1 MNRKEIVKSS
11 ATLKRLRFPWQNI
24 VMKKITVRSISLQN
38 FCGIASGV
46 RAFNGED
53 EFICA
58 GFGSGKS
65 SFYHGYQWTMGLN
78 VPFEPNI
85 EGKKVKGIETKV
97 SVTFNDG
104 VADTEFARTAKQC
117 WKTEAIGA
125 DGRAVERFDK
135 YAYRY
140 FVDGIE
146 LKSKQYAEKVL
157 SYFGAESETEI
168 NILTDTQYFNGTAEP
183 KWNAEKRRAFLFK
196 AFGVAEKTEELAKGY
211 PLIYNEL
218 YVSKVSQETLR
229 KDIKHKRDEIKRQQ
243 AMNQGAMQEIL
254 REMSELNID
263 YDAVQVEAEK
273 NRQHIAELTVEKA
286 RLESNDA
293 RNAVKGE
300 IDVICQKQRA
310 EMADFRAAMSSYLG
324 KKARLTANREQMRA
338 TVSSLKY
345 ALNDLDNQLEELNIE
360 ESEVA
365 QTVLNDGDTKC
376 PTCGRKLTEATLNKK
391 KEALNDAKTRKI
403 AQIAERRREVSL
415 RRTETVARLDS
426 STAELKA
433 LESEIKALESQEP
446 AEPVFA
452 ESNAKLDELRAQ
464 LADATKPTESVDAE
478 LQAAY
483 QESICLAAKLA
494 GKTRLTA
501 LRERLTATQQEI
513 MKLADADTELI
524 RQSQELDD
532 FAVKEIEVATET
544 INAAFGGAVK
554 FNFFEEL
561 GGTTDKGFK
570 KTCVATMNGIAYPN
584 LSGGQ
589 QMLCDYLV
597 NVALRKIMER
607 NVPLWIDEICRVT
620 NDTEKIKQIFAEQPT
635 DAQRICLVT
644 TDGVKLPVTSV
655 KDVYAR

>member
-1 MNRKEIVKSS
+1 MREI
-11 ATLKRLRFPWQNI
+11 A
-24 VMKKITVRSISLQN
+24 VRNISLQN
-38 FCGIASGV
+38 FCGIASGT

-65 SFYHGYQWTMGLN
+65 SFYHGYQWAMGLN

-97 SVTFNDG
+97 SVTLNDG
-104 VADTEFARTAKQC
+104 VADTEFTRTAKQC
-117 WKTEAIGA
+117 WKTEAVGA
-125 DGRAVERFDK
+125 DGRAAERFDK
-135 YAYRY
+135 YTYRY

-157 SYFGAESETEI
+157 SYFGAESEAEI
-168 NILTDTQYFNGTAEP
+168 NILADTQYFNGTAEP

-196 AFGVAEKTEELAKGY
+196 AFGIAEKTEELAKSY
-211 PLIYNEL
+211 PLIYDEL

-229 KDIKHKRDEIKRQQ
+229 KDIKHKRDEIKHQQ
-243 AMNQGAMQEIL
+243 AMNQGVMQEIL

-263 YDAVQVEAEK
+263 YDAIQAEAEK

-293 RNAVKGE
+293 RNSIKSA
-300 IDVICQKQRA
+300 IDTICQKQIS
-310 EMADFRAAMSSYLG
+310 EMAEFRTATTSYLG
-324 KKARLTANREQMRA
+324 KKAQLTASYERMQA
-338 TVSSLKY
+338 AVSSLKY

-365 QTVLNDGDTKC
+365 QTALNGGDEKC
-376 PTCGRKLTEATLNKK
+376 PTCGRKLTESVLKKK
-391 KEALNDAKTRKI
+391 KEVLSDSKARKI

-415 RRTETVARLDS
+415 RRTETAKRADS
-426 STAELKA
+426 SIAELNA

-446 AEPVFA
+446 VEPVFA

-464 LADATKPTESVDAE
+464 LADTANPTKSVDAE

-483 QESICLAAKLA
+483 QESLSLAAKLA
-494 GKTRLTA
+494 SKTRLVT
-501 LRERLTATQQEI
+501 LRERLSATQQEV
-513 MKLADADTELI
+513 MKLADVDTELI
-524 RQSQELDD
+524 RKSQELDD
-532 FAVKEIEVATET
+532 FAVKEIELASET
-544 INAAFGGAVK
+544 INSAFGGIVK

-561 GGTTDKGFK
+561 GGTTDKGYK
-570 KTCVATMNGIAYPN
+570 KTCIAAMNGIAYPN

-589 QMLCDYLV
+589 QILCDYLV
-597 NVALRKIMER
+597 NVALRGIMGR

-620 NDTEKIKQIFAEQPT
+620 NDTEKIKQIFTEHPT

-644 TDGVKLPVTSV
+644 TDGVTLPVTSV
-655 KDVYAR
+655 KDVYTR